1 MARKLYS
8 LVSLNDVGTPY
19 GRNKYAAD
27 PSYAA
32 DKAKEAANPKKIS
45 PDEGKVTGLGYD
57 QNSLTNYYNNLYGT
71 GGTGGYYTLD
81 ITNMLKAYN
90 QLADADKAAAK
101 QTYDTT
107 RSDLLTSLKRFQE
120 ENALNQENQR
130 KAYLS
135 GQASLESAREQADR
149 QTRISAASRGL
160 GGSGLQQLAQLQNLI
175 NQGQDISDLATSN
188 QSAMDKLRTLLT
200 QKEEDT
206 DKALANANTT
216 YENALKQI
224 NANLA
229 ANIANAEIQRANSY
243 VAPTGGSA
251 AENQAYAG
259 SAITAM
265 QNVEGNFKDA
275 VENIVNGKGS
285 KSDKNKNLSNLYTQ
299 YKSAMRDVYSEYSI
313 DANSRVGL
321 GGLSNLYAIYT
332 QNKQK

>member
-1 MARKLYS
+1 MIVPIAIKS
-8 LVSLNDVGTPY
+8 IEKTESKSGSKSGATQP
-19 GRNKYAAD
+19 
-27 PSYAA
+27 
-32 DKAKEAANPKKIS
+32 
-45 PDEGKVTGLGYD
+45 YD
-57 QNSLTNYYNNLYGT
+57 QNALTNYYNNLYGT

-90 QLADADKAAAK
+90 QQAEADKAAAK
-101 QTYDTT
+101 QSYDTT

-120 ENALNQENQR
+120 ENAQNQENQK

-149 QTRISAASRGL
+149 QTRVNAASRGL

-188 QSAMDKLRTLLT
+188 QSAMDKLRTLLA

-243 VAPTGGSA
+243 VAPTGGSSLE
-251 AENQAYAG
+251 ENAYYANK
-259 SAITAM
+259 ALVAM
-265 QNVEGNFKDA
+265 QNVQGEFEDNISEIMDSKKGKKDKQSQLKKA
-275 VENIVNGKGS
+275 YN
-285 KSDKNKNLSNLYTQ
+285 Q
-299 YKSAMRDVYSEYSI
+299 YRASLRDVYGAYDI
-313 DANSRVGL
+313 DANSQIGQS
-321 GGLSNLYAIYT
+321 GFKTLSDIYNSYNSQLT
-332 QNKQK
+332 NNKNKKTYSVISNPYSGISL